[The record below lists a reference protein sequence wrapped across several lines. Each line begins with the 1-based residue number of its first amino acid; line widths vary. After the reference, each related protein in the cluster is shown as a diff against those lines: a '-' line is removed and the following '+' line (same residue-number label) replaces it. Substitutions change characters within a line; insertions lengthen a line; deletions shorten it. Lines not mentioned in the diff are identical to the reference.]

1 MFLLALALFF
11 QTAAAAPN
19 VILRTFEDDKAGA
32 PPAGFQLAAGR
43 DAPPAQWT
51 VRREGKAQVL
61 VHEGK
66 TAPPDSF
73 AVAILSGAQYSD
85 VSVSVKL
92 KATGAGGR
100 SAGVVWK
107 YQDPMNHYSVHLD
120 LVRQE
125 LLMYRVVSGNRIRVE
140 REDDLEL
147 DADAWHSLRLL
158 NENGQ
163 IRVYLGGIRVL
174 NERDRF
180 PQAPANVGIWV
191 AGDSTV
197 MFDDFR
203 VEDETSDAPP
213 RSKPPKP

>member
-11 QTAAAAPN
+11 QAAAAAQN
-19 VILRTFEDDKAGA
+19 VVLRTFEDDKVGA
-32 PPAGFQLAAGR
+32 PPAGFHMAAGR
-43 DAPPAQWT
+43 EAPPAQWA
-51 VRREGKAQVL
+51 VRREGKANVL

-66 TAPPDSF
+66 PAPADSF
-73 AVAILSGAQYSD
+73 AVAILSGAQYTD
-85 VSVSVKL
+85 VSVSVKM
-92 KATGAGGR
+92 KASGVGR

-125 LLMYRVVSGNRIRVE
+125 LSMYRVVSGNRIRVE

-158 NENGQ
+158 QENGQ

-174 NERDRF
+174 NERDRL
-180 PQAPANVGIWV
+180 PQAPAGVGIWV

-203 VEDETSDAPP
+203 VEDETIDAPP
-213 RSKPPKP
+213 RNKQQKP